1 MLELRNIK
9 KDYVSKA
16 NTVHVLKGVSLRFRK
31 NEFVAILG
39 PSGCGKTTLLN
50 LIGGLDRYTGGDIIV
65 DGVSTGDYSDHDWD
79 IYRNHRIGFVFQSYN
94 LIPHLTVQRN
104 VEMSLT
110 IAGLSQD
117 ERKARALAALDR
129 VGLADQAKKKP
140 SQLSGGQMQRVAI
153 ARSVVNDPDI
163 ILADEPTGALDS
175 ESGVQVM
182 ELLRGIAQDKLVI
195 MVTHN
200 DLLAE
205 KYSTRI
211 IDLKDGV
218 VTADSNPFTE
228 EEYAAETAEAD
239 GGAELCKEEPS
250 SEGET
255 YADEANNGG
264 DNDATAV
271 SGAQNKRKTSDSGR
285 FGMRRRRAKDK
296 KKSGAYAAMSV
307 GTAMSLS
314 FTNLASKKGRTAL
327 TALAGSIGIIGIVLV
342 LALSGGAQTYIQS
355 MEEDVLSQYPI
366 TINRT
371 NSDLNSVI
379 GILMAEN
386 EDREDWPDTDEV
398 YINQI
403 IGRLLDHMSTV
414 LDDTNDLASLKR
426 YIEAYFDDN
435 VGYVKYD
442 YGVDFDVF
450 CNYIG
455 NPDTYLKV
463 DPFTEGIEAALG
475 GLEGLLGQYM
485 DMIEQFGDLLTVW
498 DEMLENTSLL
508 DSQYELVGEG
518 SRWPQN
524 YDEVV
529 IVLDEDNSLNDYTL
543 FALGLKDPSEL
554 LDAITNGDDFVSQEY
569 TAEDLLGIEYRVTTA
584 SDYYYQDEN
593 GAWHI
598 LSDRNDQRQVE
609 FVESHSV
616 PVTVVGVIRPREGTQ
631 VTSINGTIGYT
642 HALTEYLS
650 ERAAASAPAQAV
662 TATAHKF
669 GRDTRY
675 YNVLDDGAELT
686 GEEYTQLMRDLGVAD
701 TDNPVAIN
709 IYANSLN
716 DKEKIENFID
726 DYNAWSGQAVKY
738 TDDLGTMMTYVD
750 SLTGTVTGV
759 LVGFAAISLI
769 VSSIMIAII
778 IYTSV
783 LERKKEIGVLRS
795 LGARKKD
802 ISHVFISESAMIG
815 LISGLLGILIAAILF
830 MPINLIMQNY
840 LHVANLLRIE
850 WWHVVMMIGISVV
863 LAVLAGFIPSRIASK
878 KDPVTCLRE
887 E

>member
-50 LIGGLDRYTGGDIIV
+50 LIGGLDRYTSGDIIV

-218 VTADSNPFTE
+218 VTADSNPFTDE
-228 EEYAAETAEAD
+228 EFKADAENTADAHTENAD
-239 GGAELCKEEPS
+239 GKEAEESS
-250 SEGET
+250 SEET
-255 YADEANNGG
+255 PGNLQVDE
-264 DNDATAV
+264 NDISDIQNERKKPH
-271 SGAQNKRKTSDSGR
+271 SGK
-285 FGMRRRRAKDK
+285 FGARRRTAKDR

-314 FTNLASKKGRTAL
+314 LTNLASKKGRTAL

-379 GILMAEN
+379 SILMAEN

-584 SDYYYQDEN
+584 SDYYYQDED
-593 GAWHI
+593 GTWHI

-716 DKEKIENFID
+716 DKEKIEIFID

-802 ISHVFISESAMIG
+802 ISRVFISESAMIG

-850 WWHVVMMIGISVV
+850 WWHVVMMIGISII

>member
-50 LIGGLDRYTGGDIIV
+50 LIGGLDRYTSGDIIV

-110 IAGLSQD
+110 IAGLSAD
-117 ERKARALAALDR
+117 ERKERALAALAR

-140 SQLSGGQMQRVAI
+140 AQLSGGQMQRVAI

-218 VTADSNPFTE
+218 VTADSNPFTDE
-228 EEYAAETAEAD
+228 EFKADAENTADAHTENAD
-239 GGAELCKEEPS
+239 GKEAEEPS
-250 SEGET
+250 SEET
-255 YADEANNGG
+255 PDNLQADE
-264 DNDATAV
+264 NDI
-271 SGAQNKRKTSDSGR
+271 SDIQNERKKPHSGR
-285 FGMRRRRAKDK
+285 FGARRRTAKDR

-379 GILMAEN
+379 SILMAEN

-584 SDYYYQDEN
+584 SDYYYQDED
-593 GAWHI
+593 GTWHI

-675 YNVLDDGAELT
+675 YNVLGNGAELT

-716 DKEKIENFID
+716 DKEKIEIFID

-802 ISHVFISESAMIG
+802 ISRVFISESAMIG

-850 WWHVVMMIGISVV
+850 WWHVVMMIGISII